1 MRGPAREGVA
11 PCSHAPPSLLPLARA
26 AHSDSR
32 ALAPRA
38 CKTVVAGVVGSMLV
52 GLSKAYFFVA
62 IGVVAVLLYAVG
74 IAGAFG
80 FYQRIL
86 GVYGLCTLV
95 LSGLYFVGFL
105 LTLLGASAMQRTHVS
120 QQPATC
126 CFAGARPRVLTCAPP
141 GMPSLLTST
150 PLPLSSSS
158 AYPRTAINSEQGR
171 DRIIDACYDMC
182 GADKGCEVGQC
193 YNYLLG
199 VAPAVNTVAAMGLVL
214 AVLLACSGHLA
225 FQLRYNAGR
234 TGRKTARVGATA
246 GGSSASRA
254 AEAGRYTHLG
264 VFPEA
269 EEAIQLSEITESRMH

>member
-1 MRGPAREGVA
+1 MAGAELAGDEGFDLKNQRLWCIFLMA
-11 PCSHAPPSLLPLARA
+11 CSLGVTVYQ
-26 AHSDSR
+26 
-32 ALAPRA
+32 
-38 CKTVVAGVVGSMLV
+38 TVVAGVVGSMLV

-105 LTLLGASAMQRTHVS
+105 LTLL
-120 QQPATC
+120 
-126 CFAGARPRVLTCAPP
+126 
-141 GMPSLLTST
+141 
-150 PLPLSSSS
+150 
-158 AYPRTAINSEQGR
+158 AINSEQGR

>member
-1 MRGPAREGVA
+1 MRGPAREGGA

-126 CFAGARPRVLTCAPP
+126 CFAGGHPSSRSNMCPARHAQLTYKH
-141 GMPSLLTST
+141 
-150 PLPLSSSS
+150 SSSS
-158 AYPRTAINSEQGR
+158 F
-171 DRIIDACYDMC
+171 
-182 GADKGCEVGQC
+182 
-193 YNYLLG
+193 
-199 VAPAVNTVAAMGLVL
+199 VL
-214 AVLLACSGHLA
+214 FCL
-225 FQLRYNAGR
+225 
-234 TGRKTARVGATA
+234 
-246 GGSSASRA
+246 SAHS
-254 AEAGRYTHLG
+254 Y
-264 VFPEA
+264 
-269 EEAIQLSEITESRMH
+269 Q